1 MIKDFFKRKWR
12 FNSISLKVGILF
24 SSVFLLLFLLLGYM
38 LYGLF
43 SNLFVDYITQDL
55 LSRGEN
61 HAHVLEENYNET
73 TLTHVALMEQNVIT
87 SVVVTDPNHKVI
99 IYSDQPDQEMINHLS
114 NQQII
119 NDRILNRNWEEHAY
133 IVTVSPIAKGDLGY
147 VYMFYPTKILNE
159 TVLVLQ
165 IFIITASFGIVLL
178 AIGLISILSKKM
190 TSPLLKMKEA
200 TNKMAKGDYK
210 QSLDVSGQDELAQLG
225 QSIQSLGEQLQYFED
240 TRNDFLAGVSHEL
253 RTPLTYIKGY
263 SDILLK
269 GFITDKQEQDKYL
282 SIIND
287 ETKRVANLVNDLFD
301 MSKIDTGQF
310 KLNKEEVRIDQ
321 LIEKV
326 VLNLS
331 PLADKKGLKLSFH
344 NNGLTPILALD
355 SNRIEQVFFNLIENA
370 VKYTE
375 QGYINVS
382 LIAEKNNVVI
392 KIKDSGIGIPID
404 ELSHIWDRFYRVEK
418 SRARKTGGTGL
429 GLYVV
434 KEIIKLHG
442 AYIDV
447 VSEEGKGT
455 TFVIKFRQSEVVA

>member
-43 SNLFVDYITQDL
+43 SNLFIDYITQDL

-61 HAHVLEENYNET
+61 HARVLEENYNET

-87 SVVVTDPNHKVI
+87 SVVVTNSKHDTIV
-99 IYSDQPDQEMINHLS
+99 YSDKPDQEMLNHLS
-114 NQQII
+114 NHQII
-119 NDRILNRNWEEHAY
+119 TNRVLNRDWEEHAY
-133 IVTVSPIAKGDLGY
+133 IVTVSPIFKGDLGY

-165 IFIITASFGIVLL
+165 IFIGTASFGIVLL

-210 QSLDVSGQDELAQLG
+210 QSLEVKGQDELAQLG

-240 TRNDFLAGVSHEL
+240 TRNEFLAGVSHEL

-269 GFITDKQEQDKYL
+269 GIITDKQEQHKYL
-282 SIIND
+282 SIINE
-287 ETKRVANLVNDLFD
+287 ETKRVTNLVNDLFD

-310 KLNKEEVRIDQ
+310 KLNKEEVRLDQ

-326 VLNLS
+326 ILNLS
-331 PLADKKGLKLSFH
+331 PLADEKGLKLSFH
-344 NNGLTPILALD
+344 NDGLTPRLSLD
-355 SNRIEQVFFNLIENA
+355 PNRIEQVFFNLIENA

-382 LIAEKNNVVI
+382 LIADKNNVVV
-392 KIKDSGIGIPID
+392 KIKDSGIGIPPN
-404 ELSHIWDRFYRVEK
+404 ELKHIWDRFYRVEK

-442 AYIDV
+442 SHIDV

-455 TFVIKFRQSEVVA
+455 TFIIKFRQSEVVA